1 MTEQLIRW
9 LKSRGEI
16 SPEESLIRS
25 DVSSLLVDV
34 RAVVD
39 AVVPP
44 VSSKIFRDDQGNI
57 SLNVT
62 RVPTDLENAFKSHL
76 EQSLIGDYLPQKSLG
91 LISSSIP
98 PISKYRL
105 WTLKKTQFR
114 SVKDLLDVWM
124 LPGATLATAVDKWL
138 GEISLNSSLDFYQFG
153 SQVAGQA
160 SSKISYLLSQLPSQS
175 GRSIV
180 VVSNDPDLILTLIMA
195 QNPGLYLRT
204 AIFDQ
209 YGQERLYRLEEISR
223 PLVEAIGRLNSLPL
237 LLSLI
242 DLEETPP
249 GPYGLT
255 LEKLMAIWQQL
266 PSKTMR
272 TIVDSRGRISRENF
286 TRLLREICQYEDHF
300 LISGPVAD
308 LVRSNCIDQE
318 GKFNFQIFRQAWYQ
332 IVLMPRMVVREF
344 SPEELIS
351 WIKSYL
357 DYLVHRIGKATNRSG
372 KTDDLADFPYIGTPL
387 WSDVLAYLETT
398 RESRFFPFEAP
409 RGRYLAIDQAL
420 PYFVPIADYRMLPR
434 RLYEHYQGWPW
445 LDFKYQTVREVYS
458 VQVNPIINY
467 IPPLDPQL
475 VLSRRLA
482 ENRRINYRVGI
493 IARRDR
499 RNDLPGISRL
509 PTRPKVKLTNSDL
522 ALSVNLGDRP
532 LINHLSQP
540 LFS

>member
-39 AVVPP
+39 AAVSL

-62 RVPTDLENAFKSHL
+62 RVPTDLEIAFKSHL

-138 GEISLNSSLDFYQFG
+138 GEISLNPSLDFYQFG

-209 YGQERLYRLEEISR
+209 YGQE
-223 PLVEAIGRLNSLPL
+223 
-237 LLSLI
+237 
-242 DLEETPP
+242 
-249 GPYGLT
+249 
-255 LEKLMAIWQQL
+255 
-266 PSKTMR
+266 
-272 TIVDSRGRISRENF
+272 
-286 TRLLREICQYEDHF
+286 
-300 LISGPVAD
+300 
-308 LVRSNCIDQE
+308 
-318 GKFNFQIFRQAWYQ
+318 
-332 IVLMPRMVVREF
+332 
-344 SPEELIS
+344 
-351 WIKSYL
+351 
-357 DYLVHRIGKATNRSG
+357 
-372 KTDDLADFPYIGTPL
+372 
-387 WSDVLAYLETT
+387 
-398 RESRFFPFEAP
+398 
-409 RGRYLAIDQAL
+409 
-420 PYFVPIADYRMLPR
+420 
-434 RLYEHYQGWPW
+434 
-445 LDFKYQTVREVYS
+445 
-458 VQVNPIINY
+458 
-467 IPPLDPQL
+467 
-475 VLSRRLA
+475 
-482 ENRRINYRVGI
+482 
-493 IARRDR
+493 
-499 RNDLPGISRL
+499 
-509 PTRPKVKLTNSDL
+509 
-522 ALSVNLGDRP
+522 
-532 LINHLSQP
+532 
-540 LFS
+540 

>member
-1 MTEQLIRW
+1 
-9 LKSRGEI
+9 
-16 SPEESLIRS
+16 
-25 DVSSLLVDV
+25 
-34 RAVVD
+34 
-39 AVVPP
+39 
-44 VSSKIFRDDQGNI
+44 
-57 SLNVT
+57 
-62 RVPTDLENAFKSHL
+62 
-76 EQSLIGDYLPQKSLG
+76 
-91 LISSSIP
+91 
-98 PISKYRL
+98 
-105 WTLKKTQFR
+105 
-114 SVKDLLDVWM
+114 
-124 LPGATLATAVDKWL
+124 
-138 GEISLNSSLDFYQFG
+138 
-153 SQVAGQA
+153 
-160 SSKISYLLSQLPSQS
+160 
-175 GRSIV
+175 
-180 VVSNDPDLILTLIMA
+180 
-195 QNPGLYLRT
+195 
-204 AIFDQ
+204 
-209 YGQERLYRLEEISR
+209 
-223 PLVEAIGRLNSLPL
+223 
-237 LLSLI
+237 
-242 DLEETPP
+242 
-249 GPYGLT
+249 
-255 LEKLMAIWQQL
+255 MAIWQQL

-286 TRLLREICQYEDHF
+286 ARLLSEICQYEDHF

-357 DYLVHRIGKATNRSG
+357 DYLVNRIGKATNRSG
-372 KTDDLADFPYIGTPL
+372 KTDDLADFPYIGAPL

-398 RESRFFPFEAP
+398 RESRFFPSEAP

-434 RLYEHYQGWPW
+434 RLYERYREWPW

-482 ENRRINYRVGI
+482 ENRRINYRAGI

>member
-39 AVVPP
+39 AAVSL

-138 GEISLNSSLDFYQFG
+138 GEISLNPSLDFYQFG

-160 SSKISYLLSQLPSQS
+160 SSKISYLLSQLSSQS

-223 PLVEAIGRLNSLPL
+223 PLGEAIGRLNSLPL

-372 KTDDLADFPYIGTPL
+372 KTDDLADFPYIGAPL

-398 RESRFFPFEAP
+398 RESRFFPSEAP

-420 PYFVPIADYRMLPR
+420 PYFVPITDYRMLPR
-434 RLYEHYQGWPW
+434 RLYERYQEWPW

-482 ENRRINYRVGI
+482 ENQRINYRAGI

-499 RNDLPGISRL
+499 RNDLPRISRL

-522 ALSVNLGDRP
+522 ALGVNLGDRP